1 MRGLIKK
8 TLLQKEIFKIV
19 KPLSK
24 LIKAKTNKREGMD
37 EPSDEKTNKLQQRL
51 RKIIKGYNFISRNL
65 KTEIKWTISE
75 KYH

>member
-1 MRGLIKK
+1 
-8 TLLQKEIFKIV
+8 
-19 KPLSK
+19 
-24 LIKAKTNKREGMD
+24 MD

-75 KYH
+75 KYHQRKKIEK

>member
-1 MRGLIKK
+1 
-8 TLLQKEIFKIV
+8 
-19 KPLSK
+19 
-24 LIKAKTNKREGMD
+24 MD

-75 KYH
+75 KYHQRKKIEKRKLFSWNVCIDGPSYSNS